1 MDTCSRL
8 GEPGGVEWKDVHVG
22 RLRTTI
28 SGKPLIWWLRAAAR
42 SDRWPR
48 NLACAIP
55 CCGAGWNCVG
65 LGGSRRRLR
74 GARRRRGT
82 VETVEQLNLSEFW
95 DDRLDRR
102 IRVEPAAIHQDH
114 RGG

>member
-28 SGKPLIWWLRAAAR
+28 SGKPLIWWLRADAR

-48 NLACAIP
+48 NLGCAIL
-55 CCGAGWNCVG
+55 CCGAGGDCVG
-65 LGGSRRRLR
+65 LGRVGGGVR
-74 GARRRRGT
+74 GGRWVGVLGGGGGGWVGGGVGREPTAAARRPT
-82 VETVEQLNLSEFW
+82 TQATL
-95 DDRLDRR
+95 
-102 IRVEPAAIHQDH
+102 P
-114 RGG
+114 

>member
-1 MDTCSRL
+1 MD
-8 GEPGGVEWKDVHVG
+8 G
-22 RLRTTI
+22 RQRRSLRTTTSSKRSI
-28 SGKPLIWWLRAAAR
+28 SQHRVAAR

-95 DDRLDRR
+95 DDRLDSR
-102 IRVEPAAIHQDH
+102 IRVEVAAIHQDH